1 MAQTQGTEFQ
11 VRLDLPNQMPLT
23 DVELCTVLGN
33 LLDNA
38 VEACSRQKQGVRRIF
53 VASETRGNMYFLK
66 IENTYDGLKAMAVIS
81 ILFPVRNPFLLELQY
96 RCKNCFLRS
105 IQIT

>member
-11 VRLDLPNQMPLT
+11 VRLDLPDQMPLT

-38 VEACSRQKQGVRRIF
+38 VEACTAKSKVCTAF
-53 VASETRGNMYFLK
+53 S
-66 IENTYDGLKAMAVIS
+66 
-81 ILFPVRNPFLLELQY
+81 LQAKPEAI
-96 RCKNCFLRS
+96 CTF
-105 IQIT
+105 

>member
-1 MAQTQGTEFQ
+1 MAQIQGTEFQ
-11 VRLDLPNQMPLT
+11 VRLDLPDQMPLT

-53 VASETRGNMYFLK
+53 IAGETRGTMYFEDRKHLRRS
-66 IENTYDGLKAMAVIS
+66 GLAGG
-81 ILFPVRNPFLLELQY
+81 
-96 RCKNCFLRS
+96 KNIPLPKGYIC
-105 IQIT
+105 